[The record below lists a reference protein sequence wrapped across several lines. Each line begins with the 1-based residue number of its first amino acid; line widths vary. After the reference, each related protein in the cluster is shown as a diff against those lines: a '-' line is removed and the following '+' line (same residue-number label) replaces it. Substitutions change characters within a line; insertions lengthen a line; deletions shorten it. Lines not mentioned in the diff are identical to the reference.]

1 MTLKVVWGI
10 SGSGDKMPET
20 VAAMAAVRE
29 RLDVEIT
36 AAVSIAGVRVL
47 RWYKLS
53 ETVEEIAKSVKIEK
67 DANSP
72 FITGPLQIGQ
82 YDCLLVAPATA
93 NSVAKIAHGIED
105 TMLTNAVGQTA
116 KSTTPIYIM
125 PVDLRPGTT
134 VTMRPGGERLELKI
148 RAIDVE
154 NTDKLRTME
163 GITVFESPSEIEGIL
178 RACAEAAGRRL
189 VKVSVSTGC
198 RLHLGFTNLSD
209 DVGRC
214 YGSLGV
220 ALDRPSTTVVVEEC
234 SDAAVVGDDP
244 EQIRSCLRRFC
255 DHYQV
260 DPHVSV
266 GGQREHAPAHRPRLR
281 HAARARHRSWSGSG
295 LRHRRG
301 RLGGRRGHGEG
312 APVRSG
318 NGGVPG
324 RRLRHRRRPQKRLHG
339 SRGGAD
345 GRVAP

>member
-1 MTLKVVWGI
+1 MALKVVWGI

-20 VAAMAAVRE
+20 VAAMVAVRE
-29 RLDVEIT
+29 VLDLEIT

-47 RWYKLS
+47 RWYKLT
-53 ETVEEIAKSVKIEK
+53 ETVEAIAKAVKIEK

-154 NTDKLRTME
+154 NTDKLRVME

-178 RACAEAAGRRL
+178 RACAERR
-189 VKVSVSTGC
+189 
-198 RLHLGFTNLSD
+198 
-209 DVGRC
+209 DVT
-214 YGSLGV
+214 S
-220 ALDRPSTTVVVEEC
+220 
-234 SDAAVVGDDP
+234 
-244 EQIRSCLRRFC
+244 
-255 DHYQV
+255 
-260 DPHVSV
+260 
-266 GGQREHAPAHRPRLR
+266 
-281 HAARARHRSWSGSG
+281 
-295 LRHRRG
+295 
-301 RLGGRRGHGEG
+301 
-312 APVRSG
+312 
-318 NGGVPG
+318 
-324 RRLRHRRRPQKRLHG
+324 
-339 SRGGAD
+339 
-345 GRVAP
+345 

>member
-20 VAAMAAVRE
+20 VAAMVE
-29 RLDVEIT
+29 VQKRLDVEIT

-47 RWYKLS
+47 RWYKLT

-148 RAIDVE
+148 REIDVE
-154 NTDKLRTME
+154 NTNKLRTME

-178 RACAEAAGRRL
+178 RACAERR
-189 VKVSVSTGC
+189 
-198 RLHLGFTNLSD
+198 
-209 DVGRC
+209 
-214 YGSLGV
+214 
-220 ALDRPSTTVVVEEC
+220 
-234 SDAAVVGDDP
+234 DAA
-244 EQIRSCLRRFC
+244 S
-255 DHYQV
+255 
-260 DPHVSV
+260 
-266 GGQREHAPAHRPRLR
+266 
-281 HAARARHRSWSGSG
+281 
-295 LRHRRG
+295 
-301 RLGGRRGHGEG
+301 
-312 APVRSG
+312 
-318 NGGVPG
+318 
-324 RRLRHRRRPQKRLHG
+324 
-339 SRGGAD
+339 
-345 GRVAP
+345 